1 MVKVLKN
8 GWILWKEDLGTNIS
22 YCFGVVSP
30 DGKEILAPGYFKEI
44 EEFSNGLAYATA
56 KIDEKEVK
64 GFINMN
70 FDFVII
76 QTY

>member
-1 MVKVLKN
+1 VLNN
-8 GWILWKEDLGTNIS
+8 GWIVWKEDLGTNIS
-22 YCFGVVSP
+22 QCLGVLTP
-30 DGKEILAPGYFKEI
+30 DGKEILPPGYFKEI
-44 EEFSNGLAYATA
+44 REFSNGLAYATA
-56 KIDEKEVK
+56 MIDEKEVK